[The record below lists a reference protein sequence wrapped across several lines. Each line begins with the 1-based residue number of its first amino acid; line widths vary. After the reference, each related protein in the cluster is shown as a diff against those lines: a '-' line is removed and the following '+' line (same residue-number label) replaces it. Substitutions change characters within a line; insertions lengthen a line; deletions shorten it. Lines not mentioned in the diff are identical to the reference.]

1 MNTDLTILFGS
12 TIFLA
17 VGIGLW
23 RKGNQLI
30 GNGKKAKGI
39 IFKNNYSFID
49 GGLYYPVIRFLTD
62 KKEWITQELDVGY
75 KIAKDEGTEIEIL
88 YDMDDPTNIQVNSN
102 FELAILPRL
111 FVAIGLFGFIIGVL
125 EYLDY
130 TDFL

>member
-23 RKGNQLI
+23 RKGNQLV
-30 GNGKKAKGI
+30 GNGKRAKGI

-111 FVAIGLFGFIIGVL
+111 FVAIGLFGFILGVL

>member
-23 RKGNQLI
+23 RKGNQLV
-30 GNGKKAKGI
+30 GNGKRAKGI

-111 FVAIGLFGFIIGVL
+111 FVAIGLFGFILGVL
-125 EYLDY
+125 EHLDY

>member
-23 RKGNQLI
+23 RKGNQLV
-30 GNGKKAKGI
+30 GNGKRAKGI

-75 KIAKDEGTEIEIL
+75 KIAKDEGTEIEFL

-111 FVAIGLFGFIIGVL
+111 FVAIGLFGFILGVL